1 VAQVLERERDVLI
14 HEWLILVK
22 KQKDLMA
29 IPLSYEDRP
38 GHLPQ
43 LLAGVIARLHL
54 NSSTQAPIEASG
66 TACDLAVVVF
76 AIVRPS
82 QSCRYVIS
90 AVCGSVL
97 NEAVLE

>member
-1 VAQVLERERDVLI
+1 MAQVLERERDVLI

-29 IPLSYEDRP
+29 IPLSYENRP

-82 QSCRYVIS
+82 QSCRYV
-90 AVCGSVL
+90 CGSVL